1 MHEPLT
7 HPKLIRDV
15 LRGAIDKFNATD
27 AKALLKPSDGM
38 GGPNEP
44 AIGTQLIT
52 RIVETL
58 RHYYVPEFVFATGTY
73 NRFGE
78 DRKFLYKMEAYRK
91 EIEAAKR
98 ELDPEGRLA
107 IYPDIIVHEFGAP
120 GPNYLVVELKKDSN
134 AGKALVELDHIKLSC
149 MTSLDR
155 PLQYILGAEVRAHDV
170 ANEQKRQLEVLSWW
184 QRGAKVDEP
193 SE

>member
-15 LRGAIDKFNATD
+15 LCRAIAQFNATD
-27 AKALLKPSDGM
+27 AKALLKPGNGS

-52 RIVETL
+52 RIVDAL
-58 RHYYVPEFVFATGTY
+58 RHYDVPEYVFAIGTY
-73 NRFGE
+73 NRFGD

-98 ELDPEGRLA
+98 ELDPEGKLA
-107 IYPDIIVHEFGAP
+107 IFPDIIVHEFGAP

-149 MTSLDR
+149 MTSPDR
-155 PLQYILGAEVRAHDV
+155 PLKYILGAEVRAHDV

-184 QRGAKVDEP
+184 QQGSKVGEP
-193 SE
+193 